1 MTEYLARG
9 KISELWL
16 ICIGRYGAVA
26 WVRNGLLSRKSR
38 LGILERNSRFD
49 WVRDSLDLIIHA
61 RSESQVRKNMK
72 VGGNEVLNEGSRISN
87 QFETDWNS

>member
-49 WVRDSLDLIIHA
+49 WVRDSLDLTF
-61 RSESQVRKNMK
+61 EVMK
-72 VGGNEVLNEGSRISN
+72 LLFDDRDLVQGGSISV
-87 QFETDWNS
+87 